1 MFHPVKIAIA
11 ACIALAGTCAMAE
24 QVQLVKKVTVDYS
37 DLDLSNQNDAHE
49 LLARLEKAAF
59 DACGGDERRNPA
71 YKTTPRR
78 TTEVFRECRENAVS
92 RAVTAVNSQEL
103 RVALSEARGG
113 DSATAVGGV
122 RS

>member
-1 MFHPVKIAIA
+1 MFKIAIT
-11 ACIALAGTCAMAE
+11 ACIAMAATCAMA
-24 QVQLVKKVTVDYS
+24 QAQGLQLVGKVRVDYS
-37 DLDLSNQNDAHE
+37 DLDLSNQSDAHQ
-49 LLARLEKAAF
+49 LLERLEKAAY
-59 DACGGDERRNPA
+59 DACGGDERRHPA

-103 RVALSEARGG
+103 RVAFSETRGT
-113 DSATAVGGV
+113 DSAAAAVRGV